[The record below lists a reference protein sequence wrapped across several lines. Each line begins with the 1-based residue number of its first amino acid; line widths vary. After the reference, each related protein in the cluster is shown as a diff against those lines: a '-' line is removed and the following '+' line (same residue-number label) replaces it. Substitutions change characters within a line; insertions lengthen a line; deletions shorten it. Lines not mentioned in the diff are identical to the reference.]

1 MTIARVS
8 ELIAQKGRED
18 ELLDFIEVVVRPNV
32 QRSPGCVSCL
42 AFRNRENPA
51 IFLIIEEWD
60 SPEAQRAALLATPP
74 EQVRHLRILLASGGT
89 AALYDPLP

>member
-18 ELLDFIEVVVRPNV
+18 ELRDFIEVVVRPHV
-32 QRSPGCVSCL
+32 QRSPGSVACL

-51 IFLIIEEWD
+51 KFLIIEEWD

-74 EQVRHLRILLASGGT
+74 EQVRHLRILLASGGS